1 MTSGRR
7 SLGWGIGQWPRRG
20 WRLVATLAL
29 TETTSYGVLAYAF
42 GVFLLPMQQ
51 ELGWSRTALTG
62 AYSLAIIV
70 SGVAAI
76 PVGRWLDRHG
86 VRALMTTGAAAAS
99 LLVLAW
105 AQVTD
110 LAAFYAIWI
119 GIGLAMAAVL
129 YEPAFAVIATWFRDA
144 AERTRAL
151 LGLTVIAGFASV
163 IYVPMAGWLVQTLGW
178 RQALVVLAALLVVLT
193 VLPNATLPGRRPDEL
208 DRPPHGQGTIPVAGA
223 EPAGVPLRRALGDQ
237 ALWWLAAALVAATL
251 ATTTVTVHL
260 VTYLREQ
267 HYSAGFATTWTGLL
281 GAGSVGGRILVTA
294 LGRRR
299 PLATA
304 TAVIFAVQALAVVLL
319 LGLEGP
325 AGVVAFVVLFGLG
338 VGLISLARAAL
349 VADLYGVAAY
359 ASINGVLALPL
370 TIARAAAPVGAAAL
384 HATTGSYRQVL
395 AAVALC
401 AAFASLAM
409 ARAHQLGRYQE
420 LPTANEQPRRQ

>member
-1 MTSGRR
+1 MISGRR
-7 SLGWGIGQWPRRG
+7 KLAPGVGRGPRRG
-20 WRLVATLAL
+20 WLLVATLAA
-29 TETTSYGVLAYAF
+29 TETTAYGVLAYAF

-62 AYSLAIIV
+62 AYSLAIIF

-86 VRALMTTGAAAAS
+86 ARALMTTGAAAAS

-105 AQVTD
+105 AQVSD
-110 LAAFYAIWI
+110 LAVFYAIWV

-163 IYVPMAGWLVQTLGW
+163 IYVPLAGWLVQTLGW
-178 RQALVVLAALLVVLT
+178 RTALMVLAAMLALLT
-193 VLPNATLPGRRPDEL
+193 VLPNATLPGRRPDQL
-208 DRPPHGQGTIPVAGA
+208 SRPAHDQGTRPTAVD
-223 EPAGVPLRRALGDQ
+223 EPAGIPLRQAMDDQ

-260 VTYLREQ
+260 VAYLREQ
-267 HYSAGFATTWTGLL
+267 GYSAGFAATWTGLL
-281 GAGSVGGRILVTA
+281 GAGSVGGRILVMV
-294 LGRRR
+294 LGRRW

-304 TAVIFAVQALAVVLL
+304 TAAIFAVQAVAVVLL
-319 LGLEGP
+319 LGMAGS
-325 AGVVAFVVLFGLG
+325 AGVVGFVVLFGLG

-359 ASINGVLALPL
+359 ASINGVLSLPL
-370 TIARAAAPVGAAAL
+370 TMARAGAPVAAAAV
-384 HATTGSYRQVL
+384 HAATGSYRLVMV
-395 AAVALC
+395 AVALC
-401 AAFASLAM
+401 CVVASLTM
-409 ARAHQLGRYQE
+409 ARAHRLGHH
-420 LPTANEQPRRQ
+420 

>member
-1 MTSGRR
+1 MISGQRNLASGVGR
-7 SLGWGIGQWPRRG
+7 GPRRG
-20 WRLVATLAL
+20 WLLVATLAV

-86 VRALMTTGAAAAS
+86 AGALMTTGAAAAS

-105 AQVTD
+105 AQVSD
-110 LAAFYAIWI
+110 LAAFYAILV
-119 GIGLAMAAVL
+119 GIGLTMAAVL
-129 YEPAFAVIATWFRDA
+129 YEPAFAVIATWYRDA

-163 IYVPMAGWLVQTLGW
+163 IYVPLAGWLVQTHGW
-178 RQALVVLAALLVVLT
+178 RHALVVLAALLAVLT
-193 VLPNATLPGRRPDEL
+193 VLPNATLPGRRPDQL
-208 DRPPHGQGTIPVAGA
+208 DRPAHDQGTMPTAVGEPV
-223 EPAGVPLRRALGDQ
+223 GVPLRQALGDQ

-267 HYSAGFATTWTGLL
+267 HYSAAFAATWTGLL
-281 GAGSVGGRILVTA
+281 GAGSVGGRILVT
-294 LGRRR
+294 LLCRRW

-304 TAVIFAVQALAVVLL
+304 TAAIFAVQALAVVLL
-319 LGLEGP
+319 LGLPGP
-325 AGVVAFVVLFGLG
+325 AAVVAFVVLFGLG

-370 TIARAAAPVGAAAL
+370 TLARAAAPFVAAAV
-384 HATTGSYRQVL
+384 HTATGSYGLVM

-401 AAFASLAM
+401 CVVASLAM
-409 ARAHQLGRYQE
+409 ARAHHLGRY
-420 LPTANEQPRRQ
+420 

>member
-1 MTSGRR
+1 MISGRR
-7 SLGWGIGQWPRRG
+7 KLESEVGRG
-20 WRLVATLAL
+20 PGRSWLLVATLAVS
-29 TETTSYGVLAYAF
+29 ETTAYGVLAYAF

-86 VRALMTTGAAAAS
+86 ARALMTIGAAAAS

-105 AQVTD
+105 AHVTD
-110 LAAFYAIWI
+110 LAAFYAIWV
-119 GIGLAMAAVL
+119 GIGLTMAAVL
-129 YEPAFAVIATWFRDA
+129 YEPAFAVIATWFREA

-163 IYVPMAGWLVQTLGW
+163 IYVPLAGWLVQTQGW
-178 RQALVVLAALLVVLT
+178 RHALVVLAALLAVLT
-193 VLPNATLPGRRPDEL
+193 VLPNATLPGRRPDYLEH
-208 DRPPHGQGTIPVAGA
+208 PAHGQGTVPTAA
-223 EPAGVPLRRALGDQ
+223 SEPAGVPLRQALGDQ

-260 VTYLREQ
+260 VAYLREQ
-267 HYSAGFATTWTGLL
+267 GYSAGFAATWTGLL
-281 GAGSVGGRILVTA
+281 GAGSVGGRILVTV
-294 LGRRR
+294 LGRRW

-304 TAVIFAVQALAVVLL
+304 TAAIFAIQALAVVLL
-319 LGLEGP
+319 LGMPGR
-325 AGVVAFVVLFGLG
+325 AGVAVFVALFGLG

-349 VADLYGVAAY
+349 VADFYGVAAY

-370 TIARAAAPVGAAAL
+370 TLARAAAPVAAAAL
-384 HATTGSYRQVL
+384 HTATGSYRPVL
-395 AAVALC
+395 VAVVLC
-401 AAFASLAM
+401 CVVASLAM
-409 ARAHQLGRYQE
+409 VRAHRLGRH
-420 LPTANEQPRRQ
+420 